1 MNNLDKMI
9 QFEAGELNSME
20 VLELFSDLI
29 KTGQI
34 NHLQGYYQRTALDLI
49 DTGLINGEGEINSEL
64 TEIL

>member
-1 MNNLDKMI
+1 MGNLDKMI

-20 VLELFSDLI
+20 VLELFFNLI

-34 NHLQGYYQRTALDLI
+34 NHLQGCYQRTALDLI
-49 DTGLINGEGEINSEL
+49 DTGLINGEGEINSKL